1 MPNNHYEDDLQKAVF
16 DWAKLYRMPD
26 HEDLEKNS
34 KLSDYLFAIPNGAF
48 LAGNKIQRA
57 RQMARLKSQGLKPG
71 VFDLMLNIARNCYYG
86 LDMELKIVNN
96 KLSSRQKEWRDR
108 MDKAGRYTVI
118 CYDLDQVKE
127 AIDEYINL

>member
-34 KLSDYLFAIPNGAF
+34 KLSDYLIAIPNGGKRNVREA
-48 LAGNKIQRA
+48 
-57 RQMARLKSQGLKPG
+57 ARLKRQGVKAG
-71 VFDLMLNIARNCYYG
+71 VFDLMLNLARNCYYG
-86 LDMELKIVNN
+86 LDMELKIGKN
-96 KLSSRQKEWRDR
+96 KLSDKQMEWNDR
-108 MDKAGRYTVI
+108 MAKAGRYTVV

-127 AIDEYINL
+127 IIDEYIKS